1 MDVLEAYRMFAYD
14 RGWVRK
20 MEEAIHNGLTAE
32 AAVEKVQSDTRA
44 RMLRQTDPYLRER
57 LHDFDALAN
66 RLLRELMGKPHGVIA
81 AQLPKDAIIVARNM
95 GAAELFDYNR
105 DRLRGLVLE
114 EGAPTSHVA
123 IVARALGIPVVGQV
137 DTVVSLVEPN
147 DSIIID
153 GEVGHV
159 YLRPAPDVETA
170 YAEKVRFR
178 ARRQAQYRRLRSR
191 PTVTKDGQHVRMQLN
206 AGLLVDLPYLDETG
220 AAGIGLFRTELQFMV
235 ASAFPRMDEQEA
247 YYRKVLDTAGDRTV
261 TFRTLDI
268 GGDKVLPYVRANE
281 EEENPAMGWRAIR
294 VGLDRPGLL
303 RTQIR
308 SLLKAGSGRELRIMF
323 PMVTEVA
330 EFERAQALVER
341 EKAFLRRHGYTL
353 PETVKLGVMLE
364 VPSLLYQL
372 DELFGIVQFVSVGS
386 NDLHQFLMAS
396 DRGNTRLA
404 GRFDTLSR
412 PFLRVLKDII
422 DKANEHHVPVTVC
435 GEIAG
440 KPLDAM
446 ALIALGYRSLS
457 MSAASIGP
465 VKAML
470 VDLDVGRLRARLLN
484 RLEPGRTGVDNIRA
498 FLKAYAEEQ
507 KVPV

>member
-1 MDVLEAYRMFAYD
+1 
-14 RGWVRK
+14 
-20 MEEAIHNGLTAE
+20 
-32 AAVEKVQSDTRA
+32 
-44 RMLRQTDPYLRER
+44 
-57 LHDFDALAN
+57 
-66 RLLRELMGKPHGVIA
+66 
-81 AQLPKDAIIVARNM
+81 
-95 GAAELFDYNR
+95 
-105 DRLRGLVLE
+105 
-114 EGAPTSHVA
+114 
-123 IVARALGIPVVGQV
+123 
-137 DTVVSLVEPN
+137 
-147 DSIIID
+147 
-153 GEVGHV
+153 
-159 YLRPAPDVETA
+159 
-170 YAEKVRFR
+170 
-178 ARRQAQYRRLRSR
+178 
-191 PTVTKDGQHVRMQLN
+191 
-206 AGLLVDLPYLDETG
+206 
-220 AAGIGLFRTELQFMV
+220 
-235 ASAFPRMDEQEA
+235 
-247 YYRKVLDTAGDRTV
+247 
-261 TFRTLDI
+261 
-268 GGDKVLPYVRANE
+268 
-281 EEENPAMGWRAIR
+281 
-294 VGLDRPGLL
+294 
-303 RTQIR
+303 
-308 SLLKAGSGRELRIMF
+308 MF

-412 PFLRVLKDII
+412 PFLRVLKEII